1 MADIVQQLKAVSV
14 IVNGEILLGTVDEV
28 DVPEMELETEEVRL
42 GGMDGTLDVETG
54 QVKME
59 ATIKVKGIHKVL
71 AGAWGTGVPNTR
83 IEVRGARED
92 YDGNVTPV
100 KYLMVGLATMYNH
113 ADALQGRGELPTTEL
128 KINPNF
134 YQHEIDGEVIHTI
147 DILNMIREVE
157 GNDRLAAIRAA
168 IGA

>member
-1 MADIVQQLKAVSV
+1 MANVIQQLKAVSLF
-14 IVNGEILLGTVDEV
+14 VNGEILLGVTDEV
-28 DVPEMELETEEVRL
+28 DIPEMELETEEVRL
-42 GGMDGTLDVETG
+42 GGMDGKVVVETG
-54 QVKME
+54 QELME
-59 ATIKVKGIHKVL
+59 CTIKVKGIHKVL

-92 YDGNVTPV
+92 YDGVVTQV

-113 ADALQGRGELPTTEL
+113 ADPLQGRGELPTTEL

-134 YQHEIDGEVIHTI
+134 YEHEIDGEVIQSI
-147 DILNMIREVE
+147 DILNMVREIE
-157 GNDRLAAIRAA
+157 GADRLAEIRAA